1 MKDKHILKMLKAE
14 VEKMKPNL
22 LPDIKN
28 QSSPKKRV
36 TIVNERYSNTH
47 KWLSALAGCMVVIV
61 AMLCISIPIML
72 SKNDTSKGGIHNP
85 PIIEEDK
92 TADDV
97 ETHTPDI
104 QNL

>member
-14 VEKMKPNL
+14 VEKMKPDL
-22 LPDIKN
+22 LPAIKN
-28 QSSPKKRV
+28 QSAPKKRV
-36 TIVNERYSNTH
+36 TIINERYSNTH
-47 KWLSALAGCMVVIV
+47 KWLGVLAGCMIAVV
-61 AMLCISIPIML
+61 AMLCVSIPIVL
-72 SKNDTSKGGIHNP
+72 SKNDSSKGGIHNP

-97 ETHTPDI
+97 ETNTPDV